1 MENFSNKFIY
11 NVISNFD
18 SADHINIRNFKNSLI
33 KEQATNL
40 DMPKYSVIGV
50 VEKIEV
56 VSIKPSASVVRW
68 AITITDGI
76 DDILFTTTPIT
87 IENPIKE
94 GDIVEVILNP
104 FVDEVISKNKV
115 NKVNK
120 VTEPRK
126 SLSTVQKDNQ
136 ALTDILKFNDSIF
149 YSLKKIIPSSS
160 DDINVTVLTSIYDLV
175 DELEKS

>member
-33 KEQATNL
+33 KEQSTNL
-40 DMPKYSVIGV
+40 GMPKYSVIGV

-56 VSIKPSASVVRW
+56 VSLKTSDSVVRW

-76 DDILFTTTPIT
+76 SDILFTTTPIT

-115 NKVNK
+115 NKVK
-120 VTEPRK
+120 EPRK

-136 ALTDILKFNDSIF
+136 ALTDIMKFNNSIF

-160 DDINVTVLTSIYDLV
+160 DDINVTVLTSIYDLI